1 MKDPEDLKGLN
12 LNELKE
18 LAEEIRELIIETTS
32 KTGGHLASSLGVV
45 ELTLAL
51 HYVFSFSKDRLIWDV
66 GHQSYAHKIL
76 TGRAD
81 KFHTLRQLGGI
92 SGFPKTLESIYDAFD
107 TGHASTSISLA
118 LGMAIARDLK
128 KENKKIVAVIG
139 DGAMGGGLSFEALN
153 YAGAEKR
160 DLLVILNSNE
170 MSISETVGSLSK
182 YLNKLITL
190 PIYMKFREDMNSLI
204 KRLPLGKKA
213 IKISHKIE
221 EGIKAMIVPG
231 ILFEELGFRYIGPI
245 DGHNISLLIKT
256 LKNIKEQKGPILLH
270 IITKKGKGYKMAEEN
285 PELFHGSSPFE
296 IKTGKPLMKQEQKTY
311 SQAFGEIILALAKE
325 DRRVV
330 VITAAMVSGCGI
342 SNFFKELPERAFDV
356 GICEEHAVTMAGAM
370 AKEGLKP
377 FVCIYSTFL
386 QRAYDQIIHDVCL
399 QNLPVVFMVDRA
411 GIVGEDGETHQG
423 LFDLSYLSS
432 CPNMVLSSPR
442 NLNELG
448 RLVKTAL
455 NYNGPFAIRYPKG
468 LDKFDYDLSLPPFAI
483 GEGELLEE
491 GKNCLILATGCMV
504 DIAMEAIALL
514 KKERLSL
521 SLINCRFIKPL
532 PEDLIL
538 KNIRRKII
546 TIEDH
551 NVSCGFG
558 SAVSKLLSD
567 KNVMVYS
574 LGLPDKFI
582 EQGKRNE
589 LLEKYGLSSQGIAHS
604 IRKICV

>member
-12 LNELKE
+12 LDELKE
-18 LAEEIRELIIETTS
+18 LAEEIRELIIETVS

-76 TGRAD
+76 TGRGD

-92 SGFPKTLESIYDAFD
+92 SGFPKTEESIYDAFD

-128 KENKKIVAVIG
+128 QEDKKIVAVIG

-153 YAGAEKR
+153 HAGAEKR

-170 MSISETVGSLSK
+170 MSIGETVGSLSK

-270 IITKKGKGYKMAEEN
+270 IITKKGKGYRMAEEN
-285 PELFHGSSPFE
+285 PELFHGSSPFD
-296 IKTGKPLMKQEQKTY
+296 IKTEKPLIKQEQKTY

-325 DRRVV
+325 DKRVV
-330 VITAAMVSGCGI
+330 VITAAMAEGCGI

-432 CPNMVLSSPR
+432 CPNMVLSSPKD
-442 NLNELG
+442 LQELG
-448 RLVKTAL
+448 RLTKTAL
-455 NYNGPFAIRYPKG
+455 DYNGPFAIRYPRGADKG
-468 LDKFDYDLSLPPFAI
+468 DYDLTLPPFEI
-483 GEGELLEE
+483 G
-491 GKNCLILATGCMV
+491 
-504 DIAMEAIALL
+504 
-514 KKERLSL
+514 
-521 SLINCRFIKPL
+521 
-532 PEDLIL
+532 
-538 KNIRRKII
+538 
-546 TIEDH
+546 
-551 NVSCGFG
+551 
-558 SAVSKLLSD
+558 
-567 KNVMVYS
+567 
-574 LGLPDKFI
+574 
-582 EQGKRNE
+582 
-589 LLEKYGLSSQGIAHS
+589 
-604 IRKICV
+604 